1 MLKSNKFT
9 NLEQMPLNGSQVT
22 STIQKNL
29 LMESS
34 KTNYENDWTTD
45 NLTNDKRLF
54 NCDNRQIKTHQ

>member
-1 MLKSNKFT
+1 
-9 NLEQMPLNGSQVT
+9 MPLNGSQVT

-54 NCDNRQIKTHQ
+54 NCDNRQIETHQ